1 MSVKIKTK
9 IKKTF
14 IFPYL
19 VRLRTIFRVFYSTKS
34 RSRFF
39 WNLRSG
45 DIKLSLDYP
54 LSNESVVLV
63 VGAFEG
69 DYLNKLNNKFKC
81 KVYAF
86 EPVVDFFKI
95 LEKKFQHLDN
105 VILINKGLSD
115 KTEKVNFSIDNES
128 SSVFTDTEKRVLVHM
143 ISINDFFETHE
154 IKHIDFIYM
163 NIEGGEFV
171 VLNELIK
178 NGWIKNI
185 NHLQIQFHNVTENSR
200 DERRKIRKELEKTHY
215 CVFNFP
221 FIWERWD
228 KKK

>member
-1 MSVKIKTK
+1 MISVLKTK
-9 IKKTF
+9 IKKLK
-14 IFPYL
+14 IFRYL
-19 VRLRTIFRVFYSTKS
+19 LKMRNFFRVFYSTKS

-54 LSNESVVLV
+54 LSNESAALV

-81 KVYAF
+81 QIYAF
-86 EPVVDFFKI
+86 EPVVEFFKL
-95 LEKKFQHLDN
+95 LEKKFQNLDN
-105 VILINKGLSD
+105 VILINQGLSD
-115 KTEKVNFSIDNES
+115 KTEQVSFRIDNES
-128 SSVFTDTEKRVLVHM
+128 SSVFTDTGKSGLVNM
-143 ISINDFFETHE
+143 ISINDFFETYG

-163 NIEGGEFV
+163 NIEGGEFA

-178 NGWIKNI
+178 NGRIKNI
-185 NHLQIQFHNVTENSR
+185 NHLQVQFHNIAKNSR
-200 DERRKIRKELEKTHY
+200 DERKKIRKELEKTHY

>member
-1 MSVKIKTK
+1 MIVKIKTK
-9 IKKTF
+9 IKKTLL
-14 IFPYL
+14 FPYL
-19 VRLRTIFRVFYSTKS
+19 VRLRTFFRVFYSTRS
-34 RSRFF
+34 RSRLF

-54 LSNESVVLV
+54 LSNESVALV

-86 EPVVDFFKI
+86 EPVVEFFKL
-95 LEKKFQHLDN
+95 LEKKFQNLDN

-115 KTEKVNFSIDNES
+115 KTEKVSFSIDNES
-128 SSVFTDTEKRVLVHM
+128 SSVFTDTEKSALVEM
-143 ISINDFFETHE
+143 ISINDFFETHG

-163 NIEGGEFV
+163 NIEGGEFA

-178 NGWIKNI
+178 NGRIKNI
-185 NHLQIQFHNVTENSR
+185 NHLQIQFHNITKNSK
-200 DERRKIRKELEKTHY
+200 DERKKIRKELEKTHC